1 MKKTRY
7 FLFPLLVALTFWIIL
22 RESSLTQI
30 FDCLRTCS
38 PSALAAAIGCM
49 VVFVLCEAANLQ
61 RCLRLTGRSPQT
73 CAETVLSDSK
83 RARVC
88 FSKQALPYALTG
100 FFFSGITPFASG
112 GQPMQLYHMHKDGIS
127 AARRAI

>member
-49 VVFVLCEAANLQ
+49 VVFVHVIELHGLTAGGKGRDAAEEKPGQ
-61 RCLRLTGRSPQT
+61 RVRKRLL
-73 CAETVLSDSK
+73 AETNARPFAVRK
-83 RARVC
+83 HCFRAR
-88 FSKQALPYALTG
+88 LW
-100 FFFSGITPFASG
+100 
-112 GQPMQLYHMHKDGIS
+112 
-127 AARRAI
+127 

>member
-49 VVFVLCEAANLQ
+49 VVFVLCEAANPAALLAPD
-61 RCLRLTGRSPQT
+61 RTLNTNVRGNSVFLTAKGRAFVS
-73 CAETVLSDSK
+73 AS
-83 RARVC
+83 RR
-88 FSKQALPYALTG
+88 FLT
-100 FFFSGITPFASG
+100 
-112 GQPMQLYHMHKDGIS
+112 
-127 AARRAI
+127 R

>member
-100 FFFSGITPFASG
+100 FFFSGITPFG
-112 GQPMQLYHMHKDGIS
+112 
-127 AARRAI
+127 AA

>member
-112 GQPMQLYHMHKDGIS
+112 GQPMQL
-127 AARRAI
+127 